1 MGRARWR
8 RAFASAFAV
17 ALATTAV
24 ACSDD
29 DSSTDATATVPAT
42 PDPVTGSSVV
52 DPAGDGALTVGVL
65 LPLTGPG
72 SEIGTVMRDAVVQAR
87 DEAKAAGVQFRDV
100 ELVIVDEATVQGA
113 ITPTLTGIFT
123 EEVDAVIGPASS
135 LLAERLLP
143 VTINAGVFTCSP
155 TASALSLDDIP
166 DPGPLFVRTIPSD
179 SMQATA
185 LAMELDSTGVD
196 VVLAYVD
203 DSYGRPFMELVKAE
217 LIRLGASSV
226 EAFEFD
232 PLESDYDSRSRPRS
246 SARAAPRSASSATPS
261 RTSAGPVA
269 RRADHPRTPHL
280 DLDERCDARAGHCER
295 SYRRLAG
302 SPILE
307 LMAGVSPR
315 STVPRRR
322 PSPRVSRPSDGGRF
336 FAANAYDC
344 MNVIALAA
352 DQASFINGRDM
363 AEQVVQLTNGGTQ
376 CASFIACINQLRNER
391 AIDYDG
397 PSGSLDIGPDGDPTV
412 GVFDVYRFDE
422 RGLDVTAADQR
433 VTVDS

>member
-232 PLESDYDSRSRPRS
+232 PLESDYDSV
-246 SARAAPRSASSATPS
+246 AAKVLGTGRATIGIIGDPE
-261 RTSAGPVA
+261 AGPRLVQSLA
-269 RRADHPRTPHL
+269 EQITPGL
-280 DLDERCDARAGHCER
+280 PTSIWMNDAMRVPATA
-295 SYRRLAG
+295 SAYRRLAG

-315 STVPRRR
+315 STVPT
-322 PSPRVSRPSDGGRF
+322 PTPVTPGVQALPDGGRF

-422 RGLDVTAADQR
+422 RGLGVTAADQR